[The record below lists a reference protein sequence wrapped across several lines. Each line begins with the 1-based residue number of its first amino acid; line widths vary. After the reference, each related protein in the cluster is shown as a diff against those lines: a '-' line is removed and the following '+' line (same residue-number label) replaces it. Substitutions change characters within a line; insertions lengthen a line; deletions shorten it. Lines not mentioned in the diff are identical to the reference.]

1 MSHGMEMNQLLVKL
15 RRYWWLALIP
25 VIIVA
30 FVAVP
35 DLIRGEAA
43 GSGGYSA
50 TFRYS
55 AAQEASNL
63 PNRDGDYQDV
73 WLASEFVVNAFTDW
87 VRSSTFR
94 DELKVALPE
103 TVDLSALG
111 VSTDNSRSIGVVQM
125 SHPDAEAL
133 GQIVSAA
140 VTVLQTRNAEY
151 FPHLGGE
158 NAEVA
163 IVDAPVVV
171 PVPPSLPNRFRPLFL
186 LGVAAFL
193 GVVIA
198 VMAAYLD
205 PYLRTQRDV
214 ELAGLRIMSAVP
226 RYKIRR

>member
-1 MSHGMEMNQLLVKL
+1 MELNQLLIKL
-15 RRYWWLALIP
+15 RRYWWLALVP

-43 GSGGYSA
+43 DAGGYSA

-63 PNRDGDYQDV
+63 PDRDGDYQDV

-94 DELKVALPE
+94 AELRTALPE
-103 TVDLSALG
+103 TVDLSLLG

-125 SHPDAEAL
+125 SHPDADSLE
-133 GQIVSAA
+133 QIVAAA

-158 NAEVA
+158 NANVT
-163 IVDAPVVV
+163 IVDAPVIV
-171 PVPPSLPNRFRPLFL
+171 PVPPSLPNRFRPIFL
-186 LGVAAFL
+186 LAVAAFL
-193 GVVIA
+193 GFVFA
-198 VMAAYLD
+198 VMAAYMD
-205 PYLRTQRDV
+205 PHLRTQRDV
-214 ELAGLRIMSAVP
+214 ELTGLRVLSAVP
-226 RYKIRR
+226 RYKIRRQ